1 MSEASASPLK
11 AYALLAATSL
21 IWGGNAVAGK
31 LAVGHISPLLLTN
44 LRWAMAFVLIL
55 SFSTGQIARDWPVLK
70 QKWYIPVLLG
80 VVGYAAFNGLL
91 YSALQHTTAL
101 NAVILQAGVP
111 AFIFLLNFVFF
122 RVHVLGAQLIGFLLT
137 LLGVLLT
144 AGRGNIY
151 TLFDLTFN
159 KGDLMML
166 GAIFVYALYTVG
178 LRWRPNIHWKSM
190 ITFAFGGA
198 LLASLPLSYSEYVR
212 GDTVFPDF
220 AGWMVVLY
228 AGIFPSLV
236 SQTFFLR
243 GVELIGANRAG
254 LFVNLVPIF
263 GTLLSILIV
272 GEQLHFYHLIALAL
286 VLGGISFAEW
296 SKKK

>member
-1 MSEASASPLK
+1 
-11 AYALLAATSL
+11 
-21 IWGGNAVAGK
+21 
-31 LAVGHISPLLLTN
+31 
-44 LRWAMAFVLIL
+44 
-55 SFSTGQIARDWPVLK
+55 
-70 QKWYIPVLLG
+70 
-80 VVGYAAFNGLL
+80 
-91 YSALQHTTAL
+91 
-101 NAVILQAGVP
+101 
-111 AFIFLLNFVFF
+111 
-122 RVHVLGAQLIGFLLT
+122 
-137 LLGVLLT
+137 
-144 AGRGNIY
+144 
-151 TLFDLTFN
+151 
-159 KGDLMML
+159 
-166 GAIFVYALYTVG
+166 
-178 LRWRPNIHWKSM
+178 M

>member
-11 AYALLAATSL
+11 AYVLLATTAL
-21 IWGGNAVAGK
+21 IWGGNSVAGK

-55 SFSTGQIARDWPVLK
+55 IFSTGQIARDWPVLK

-80 VVGYAAFNGLL
+80 VVGYAVFNGFL
-91 YSALQHTTAL
+91 YSSLQHTTAI

-111 AFIFLLNFVFF
+111 AFIFLLNFLFF
-122 RVHVLGAQLIGFLLT
+122 RVRIFAAQFIGFAVT

-144 AGRGNIY
+144 AARGDIY
-151 TLFDLTFN
+151 ALFDLTLN
-159 KGDLMML
+159 KGDLMMVA
-166 GAIFVYALYTVG
+166 AIFVYALYTVG

-212 GDTVFPDF
+212 GDMLLPDF
-220 AGWMVVLY
+220 SGWMVVLY

-243 GVELIGANRAG
+243 GVDLIGANRAG

-272 GEQLHFYHLIALAL
+272 GEQLHFYHLSALAL

-296 SKKK
+296 SKRK